1 LISRGKLFCTTVAVA
16 AGAAALGVGTLA
28 QAQSAVAPPSREQ
41 LNPAARVA
49 PPPASRP
56 GDVFAPEPPGPCPL
70 ANSPAKFTLKSVT
83 FSGQPVLR
91 ADELAPSYAEMVG
104 KEVPVSAIC
113 EVRDRA
119 SRILFDHGVL
129 ARVKIP
135 PQTIADGT
143 LTLEVLAAHVVNVR
157 VRGDAGHA
165 QAAVERYLGKLRGLN
180 PFNMRVAE
188 RYLLLA
194 NDVPGARVRAAL
206 RPSTNGEAGAV
217 DLDVTVS
224 VKTVDVVANI
234 QNLESDVIG
243 PWGGLARIDVQDLTD
258 FGERTSVIGYH
269 TLDSN
274 EQWVAQ
280 LIEEARL
287 GSDGLVARGSAV
299 YGETRPGGAVK
310 PLDLLSRSLV
320 GEVELAYPIVRMRR
334 RNLNAT
340 LGLDVIDQS
349 TDISGFRLFEDDL
362 RVFYARLDGDD
373 RVDLM
378 SRQVQLSGSLG
389 VRKGVEGLGASSQE
403 SVMLSRPGA
412 LPDGWALRGS
422 FRASAMV
429 VDKLQATLQ
438 VQGQYARDPLLSYE
452 QFALGDLTVG
462 RGYNPAVVLGD
473 SGVGGS
479 FQLAYGPLPV
489 HRLALAQPYVFY
501 DAGYVTQNG
510 LALTPNRTLTSAG
523 AGVVLRLANRANL
536 DLAYAVPFRAPYPGQ
551 SQPPPRILV
560 NLTVGVF

>member
-1 LISRGKLFCTTVAVA
+1 VAQ
-16 AGAAALGVGTLA
+16 GARE
-28 QAQSAVAPPSREQ
+28 QPPTREQ

-49 PPPASRP
+49 PPSSART
-56 GDVFAPEPPGPCPL
+56 GDVFTPEPPGPCPL
-70 ANSPAKFTLKSVT
+70 ANSPAKFTLKSVA

-91 ADELAPSYAEMVG
+91 AEDLAPAYAEMVG

-119 SRILFDHGVL
+119 YRILFDHGVL

-165 QAAVERYLGKLRGLN
+165 QAAVERYLGKLRGMN
-180 PFNMRVAE
+180 PFDMRVAE

-206 RPSTNGEAGAV
+206 RPSSNGEAGAV

-234 QNLESDVIG
+234 QNLESDAIG
-243 PWGGLARIDVQDLTD
+243 PWGGLARIDVQGLTD
-258 FGERTSVIGYH
+258 FGERTSLIGYH
-269 TLDSN
+269 TLDSD
-274 EQWVAQ
+274 EQWVVQ
-280 LIEEARL
+280 LMEEARL

-299 YGETRPGGAVK
+299 YGETRPGGAAK
-310 PLDLLSRSLV
+310 ALDLFSRSVV
-320 GEVELAYPIVRMRR
+320 GEVELAYPILRTRR
-334 RNLNAT
+334 RNLNAVA
-340 LGLDVIDQS
+340 GLDVINQS
-349 TDISGFRLFEDDL
+349 TDFSAAHLFEDDL
-362 RVFYARLDGDD
+362 RVFYVRLDADD

-378 SRQVQLSGSLG
+378 ARPVQLSGSLG
-389 VRKGVEGLGASSQE
+389 LRKGVEGLGASSGD

-412 LPDGWALRGS
+412 SPDGWSVRGS
-422 FRASAMV
+422 FRAAAPV
-429 VDKLQATLQ
+429 IGKLQAALQ

-489 HRLALAQPYVFY
+489 HRLVLAQPYVFY
-501 DAGYVTQNG
+501 DAGYVSQNG
-510 LALTPNRTLTSAG
+510 AAALPNRTLTSAG
-523 AGVVLRLANRANL
+523 LGVVLRLANRANL
-536 DLAYAVPFRAPYPGQ
+536 DLAYAVPFRAPFPGQ

-560 NLTVGVF
+560 NLTMGVF